1 MGATKRNDKNY
12 RARRD
17 KIMRQTENIL
27 GRDAIAHAL
36 LADSDLRIQSFAA
49 QMVDPANA
57 GTTMSRIA
65 EKLGL
70 KWDDIV
76 EAFRKS
82 KIAEGNLRMF
92 QHIPQIMEDTAI
104 DSKSKLK
111 MCPMCEGKGKS
122 GEQDCVEC
130 EGSGRVRV
138 AGSTEARKI
147 VFETAGLI
155 GKKGPLLAVA
165 NFNAL
170 DGSESFEELV
180 GATQKALG
188 PSKVEVTEIVE
199 DGKSS

>member
-1 MGATKRNDKNY
+1 MATGKRNDKKY

-17 KIMRQTENIL
+17 KLMRQTEDIL
-27 GRDAIAHAL
+27 GREPIAKAL
-36 LADSDLRIQSFAA
+36 LSNSDLRIQSFAA
-49 QMVDPANA
+49 QLVDPGNAN
-57 GTTMSRIA
+57 TTMSRIA

-122 GEQDCVEC
+122 GEQDCMEC
-130 EGSGRVRV
+130 EGTGRVRV
-138 AGSTEARKI
+138 AGNTEARKI
-147 VFETAGLI
+147 VFESAGLI
-155 GKKGPLLAVA
+155 GKKGPLFALQQ
-165 NFNAL
+165 FNNL

-180 GATQKALG
+180 GATQKVLG
-188 PSKVEVTEIVE
+188 PAKVEVTAIEE
-199 DGKSS
+199 DAKS